1 MNEQWPLDANLT
13 TTVSN
18 LRISLDDAASL
29 YLVTFNNHRKI
40 SLDFKFR
47 DILRWHG
54 LYIYKKLSYAKLM
67 KHQILMSYSYTH
79 LEYDFNW
86 IRFKTSL
93 GITDNAAEAEATA
106 EKIGSVLDIYD
117 QQPNIN
123 TCSMKSYLSNHI
135 NISLISMIFML
146 CIQFIRCMNEFLL
159 KHMIKDFQ
167 KMFSVLLFKDNE
179 FLFMKYCLFLINNN
193 NILICVIFVFCI
205 Q

>member
-1 MNEQWPLDANLT
+1 MPN
-13 TTVSN
+13 
-18 LRISLDDAASL
+18 
-29 YLVTFNNHRKI
+29 
-40 SLDFKFR
+40 
-47 DILRWHG
+47 
-54 LYIYKKLSYAKLM
+54 LM